1 MMDELD
7 RRILGLLRRD
17 ARLPVTELARQAGTS
32 RATLHER
39 LKRLQATVIRS
50 STVILDPA
58 ALGRP
63 LRAFLLVGWRA
74 ERNDDQRGVAQ
85 AIAAIPGVERVHITT
100 GQHDF
105 LVEVVAR
112 DMDEVGR
119 LIIER
124 IRALPGVGG
133 TETVLTFWTFEGAG
147 VPLD

>member
-1 MMDELD
+1 MDELD
-7 RRILGLLRRD
+7 RRIIELLRQD
-17 ARLPVTELARQAGTS
+17 ARLPVAELARRAQTS

-39 LKRLQATVIRS
+39 LKRLQSTVIRG
-50 STVILDPA
+50 STVVLDPA

-63 LRAFLLVGWRA
+63 LRAFLLISWRA
-74 ERNDDQRGVAQ
+74 ERNDDQRSVARQ
-85 AIAAIPGVERVHITT
+85 IAAIAGIERVHITS

-133 TETVLTFWTFEGAG
+133 TETVLTFWTFDGAG
-147 VPLD
+147 VPLQ

>member
-1 MMDELD
+1 MDELD
-7 RRILGLLRRD
+7 RKIIGLLRRD
-17 ARLPVTELARQAGTS
+17 ARLPVAELARRAGTS

-39 LKRLQATVIRS
+39 LRRLQETVITG
-50 STVILDPA
+50 STVVLDPA

-74 ERNDDQRGVAQ
+74 ERNDDQRGVAR

-133 TETVLTFWTFEGAG
+133 TETVLTFWTFEGVG
-147 VPLD
+147 VPLE